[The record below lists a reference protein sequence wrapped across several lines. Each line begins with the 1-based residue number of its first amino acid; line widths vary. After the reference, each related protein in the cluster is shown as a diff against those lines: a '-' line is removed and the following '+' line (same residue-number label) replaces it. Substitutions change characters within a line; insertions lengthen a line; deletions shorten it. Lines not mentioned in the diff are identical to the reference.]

1 MANSS
6 TATSNQSI
14 MNSIQPSQTSFT
26 FTATVKLDRSNF
38 LLWRKQVLT
47 SIRGNRLE
55 KFISEPQIIPEQ
67 YLSNATADGSGEN
80 IENPAFL
87 NWRALDQTLLGWLLS
102 TISEGILSSILSYDT
117 SFDVWKSI
125 EKQFGVQSEAKIM
138 QLRYEMNILRKDSM
152 NIEEYCAK
160 MKLLANKL
168 ACAGDIITEK
178 DLLMRILNGL
188 GSGYLDLASIIT
200 ANKMSYDDAY
210 ALLLT
215 HEARLEQSQGTKT
228 MLNANYSSMNANNS
242 YMRGNFRRGTF
253 GNGYYGRFG
262 YGRGQSMQFLRPAVR
277 PNYPP
282 PAYHPSANMPSDE
295 SPPIC
300 QICHKPGHTADECW
314 HKYDDS
320 PTPLPKHFGRGRS
333 FGSKAAYMAN
343 FDSFTNYAAPTVE
356 DNYAA
361 PFYSGLNPMYQS
373 SYSSAECNTPKAYL
387 TNYEGPADDGWY
399 LDSGATH
406 HLTNN
411 MANMNIREEFK
422 GSDQLVIGNGQ
433 GLSITHVGDACFTYK
448 GSNAAYKPTHILLK
462 NMLLVPDITKNLL
475 SISKLTTDN
484 NLSIE
489 FVGDVCYVKDS
500 LTRQVLLKGLAEK
513 GLYKLILK
521 PSEYV
526 PSSFLCQSSHIQPLS
541 MLSACSLHSHVLN
554 NTQNNAFSSVFLCN
568 ASDNKVSSP
577 NSSCN
582 GLNNKAILLHRRF
595 GHPNSQIL
603 MHLLKNDAS
612 VNLSSN
618 NIKQALNQICEACQM
633 GKSHKLHFSSIEIKT
648 TKALELIHTD
658 LWGPSPIPSREG
670 YTYYISF
677 VDDFSRY
684 TWIYPL
690 KLKSEALEVFKLF
703 KLQNGVVERKHRHTV
718 ELGLTLLAQA
728 KLPFKFWW
736 DAFHTAVYHINRLP
750 SATLKLLTP
759 YEKIFNHKPDYSM
772 LKCFDSV
779 FHSTES
785 SSHLKQSFTPQQ
797 IYHLS
802 TLLVSVNDSSYNPH
816 STSSIR
822 SNSQSSDNPSH
833 TDNQNLPLQQH
844 ISTSEPST
852 EPSTELPAEP
862 NIPTL
867 QSIPYPSSSV
877 QPNIHPMTTRSKV
890 GIFKPKLYTATLLHK
905 EPDSVY
911 EAIQN
916 PKWLTAMKEE
926 YAALMQNGTWSLV
939 PRMADQKVVGNKW
952 VYRVKY
958 NTDGSVAKYKARLVA
973 KGFQQV
979 MGVNCF
985 ETFSPII
992 KPATDLGDLS
1002 YFLGIEV
1009 LYDTDCVYLSQRK
1022 YIRDLLSKVEMIN
1035 CKDVETPMSTG
1046 LKLQKEAQG
1055 SLGHYVEDVTHYR
1068 SIVGGMQYLVLTRPE
1083 IAFSVHKLSQY
1094 VSAPTL
1100 QHLMACKRVLRYLKA
1115 TQNYGLKFIKEG
1127 DMKLT
1132 CFTDADWAGDL
1143 DDRKS
1148 VGAYCVYLGNNLV
1161 SWSSKKQPVI
1171 ARSST
1176 ESEYRSLAAAS
1187 AEISWL
1193 QSLFSE
1199 LKLQCTEKPAIW
1211 CDNLSATE
1219 LARNPVFHSR
1229 TKHIE
1234 IDIHYVRD
1242 KVLAGELNINYVP
1255 SEEQVADI
1263 MTKPLSFIKFNYL
1276 RAKLNVLPCPL
1287 SLRGAVKEAHY
1298 SSSSVKPH
1306 QQKIIVK

>member
-14 MNSIQPSQTSFT
+14 MNLNQPSQTSFT
-26 FTATVKLDRSNF
+26 FVATVKLDRSNF
-38 LLWRKQVLT
+38 LLWRKQVLIT
-47 SIRGNRLE
+47 SIRGNCLE

-67 YLSNATADGSGEN
+67 YLSNATTDGSGEN
-80 IENPAFL
+80 VENPAYV

-102 TISEGILSSILSYDT
+102 TISEGILNSILSYDT
-117 SFDVWKSI
+117 SFDVWKAI
-125 EKQFGVQSEAKIM
+125 EKQFGVQSEVKIM

-178 DLLMRILNGL
+178 DMLMRILNGL

-228 MLNANYSSMNANNS
+228 MLNANYSSMNVNHS

-253 GNGYYGRFG
+253 GNGNYGCSGNRSFNGGRGVFHNSYPRGSPTGVANFGG
-262 YGRGQSMQFLRPAVR
+262 YGRGQTVQFLRPSVR
-277 PNYPP
+277 PNYPLS
-282 PAYHPSANMPSDE
+282 AFHPSANTPSDE

-300 QICHKPGHTADECW
+300 QICHKQGHTTDECW
-314 HKYDDS
+314 HIYDDS
-320 PTPLPKHFGRGRS
+320 PTPLPKHFGKGRS
-333 FGSKAAYMAN
+333 FRSKAAYMAN
-343 FDSFTNYAAPTVE
+343 FDPFTNYAAPTVE

-361 PFYSGLNPMYQS
+361 PFYSGFNPMYHS
-373 SYSSAECNTPKAYL
+373 SYPSAEFNAPEAYL

-411 MANMNIREEFK
+411 MANMNVREEFK
-422 GSDQLVIGNGQ
+422 GSDQLVIGDGH

-448 GSNAAYKPTHILLK
+448 GSNVAYKSTHILLK
-462 NMLLVPDITKNLL
+462 DMLLVPDITKNLL

-489 FVGDVCYVKDS
+489 FTGDVCYVKDS

-521 PSEYV
+521 PSESI
-526 PSSFLCQSSHIQPLS
+526 PSSFMCQTSHIQPLS
-541 MLSACSLHSHVLN
+541 MLSACSLGPHVLN
-554 NTQNNAFSSVFLCN
+554 NTQNNNLSSVSLCN
-568 ASDNKVSSP
+568 ASDNKVYSQ

-582 GLNNKAILLHRRF
+582 GLNNKALLLHRRF
-595 GHPNSQIL
+595 GHHNSQTL
-603 MHLLKNDAS
+603 MHLLKNNAS
-612 VNLSSN
+612 INLSSN
-618 NIKQALNQICEACQM
+618 SIKQALNQICEACQM
-633 GKSHKLHFSSIEIKT
+633 GKSHKLHFPITEIKT

-658 LWGPSPIPSREG
+658 LWGPSPISSRDG

-690 KLKSEALEVFKLF
+690 KLKSEAFEVFKLF
-703 KLQNGVVERKHRHTV
+703 KLQVENQLSTTIKNLQSDWGGEYRAFTHFLNQCGIIFRHSGPYTHHQNGVVERKHRHTI
-718 ELGLTLLAQA
+718 ELGLPLLAQA

-736 DAFHTAVYHINRLP
+736 DAFHIAVYHINRLP
-750 SATLKLLTP
+750 STALKLITL

-772 LKCFDSV
+772 LKCFGCTCYPYLRDYNKHKFDYHSSKCIFIGYSPSHKGYKCMHPSGRIYIVRHVVFEESTFPYSIDSV

-785 SSHLKQSFTPQQ
+785 TPHSSQSFTPQQ
-797 IYHLS
+797 VYYLS
-802 TLLVSVNDSSYNPH
+802 TLLVSVTDNSYNPH
-816 STSSIR
+816 STSSI
-822 SNSQSSDNPSH
+822 SNSSQSSDNSSH

-844 ISTSEPST
+844 ISISEPPT
-852 EPSTELPAEP
+852 EPSIELPTEP
-862 NIPTL
+862 NTPIP
-867 QSIPYPSSSV
+867 QPVPYPSSSV
-877 QPNIHPMTTRSKV
+877 QPNIHSMTTRSKA
-890 GIFKPKLYTATLLHK
+890 GIFKPKLYTAALIHK

-911 EAIQN
+911 EAMQN
-916 PKWLTAMKEE
+916 PKWL
-926 YAALMQNGTWSLV
+926 AALMQNGTWSLV
-939 PRMADQKVVGNKW
+939 PRIADQKVVGNKW

-973 KGFQQV
+973 KGFQQI

-985 ETFSPII
+985 ETFSPVI
-992 KPATDLGDLS
+992 KPATVRVILSLAVMNQWKIRQVDVNNAFLNGELTEEVFMDQPEGFVDVEKPEYVCKLHKSLYGLKQAPRACTMFALKDLGALS

-1009 LYDTDCVYLSQRK
+1009 L
-1022 YIRDLLSKVEMIN
+1022 
-1035 CKDVETPMSTG
+1035 
-1046 LKLQKEAQG
+1046 
-1055 SLGHYVEDVTHYR
+1055 

-1094 VSAPTL
+1094 VSAPSL

-1115 TQNYGLKFIKEG
+1115 TQNYGLKFVKEG

-1148 VGAYCVYLGNNLV
+1148 VGAYCVYLGHNLI
-1161 SWSSKKQPVI
+1161 SWSS
-1171 ARSST
+1171 
-1176 ESEYRSLAAAS
+1176 
-1187 AEISWL
+1187 
-1193 QSLFSE
+1193 
-1199 LKLQCTEKPAIW
+1199 
-1211 CDNLSATE
+1211 
-1219 LARNPVFHSR
+1219 
-1229 TKHIE
+1229 
-1234 IDIHYVRD
+1234 
-1242 KVLAGELNINYVP
+1242 
-1255 SEEQVADI
+1255 
-1263 MTKPLSFIKFNYL
+1263 
-1276 RAKLNVLPCPL
+1276 
-1287 SLRGAVKEAHY
+1287 
-1298 SSSSVKPH
+1298 
-1306 QQKIIVK
+1306 